1 MRSHF
6 MKNLFIISLAML
18 SFNLWAGSI
27 EETVR
32 DIEIE
37 HNAHCVQ
44 MTRSIF
50 SKCLGT
56 PQTCFY
62 NIKYKCFSESAQF
75 NLKLKV
81 VENYNGTVVRKS
93 VISTK

>member
-1 MRSHF
+1 
-6 MKNLFIISLAML
+6 ML
-18 SFNLWAGSI
+18 SLNLMAATI

-32 DIEIE
+32 NIEIE
-37 HNAHCVQ
+37 RNAHCVQ

-50 SKCLGT
+50 SKCLGI

-62 NIKYKCFSESAQF
+62 NIKFNCFSETAEF
-75 NLKLKV
+75 KLKLKV

-93 VISTK
+93 VISAK